1 MKAGTS
7 MKAGSH
13 CKMMLAARMST
24 AAVNPHIEY
33 FTPAGLSKSKKCTR
47 KTTFRN
53 DKSSYRCASSCQ
65 ESTQN
70 KTFIISQLKISKNS
84 PLFCPVNEENTCSR
98 TFSNSMNMSH
108 PCGPYIARRQ
118 NRYMSSDFAPKSGLH
133 LNKLHLEL
141 GCKCKLHPN

>member
-1 MKAGTS
+1 MEKSSKQGEAS

-24 AAVNPHIEY
+24 DAVNPHIEY

-47 KTTFRN
+47 KTTFHQ

-70 KTFIISQLKISKNS
+70 KTFIISQLRLAKTVHSS
-84 PLFCPVNEENTCSR
+84 VL
-98 TFSNSMNMSH
+98 SMKKVH
-108 PCGPYIARRQ
+108 VPEIPPIV
-118 NRYMSSDFAPKSGLH
+118 
-133 LNKLHLEL
+133 
-141 GCKCKLHPN
+141 

>member
-1 MKAGTS
+1 MEKSSKQGGASMKAGTS

-84 PLFCPVNEENTCSR
+84 PLFCPVNEENTCSK
-98 TFSNSMNMSH
+98 TFSNSMKH
-108 PCGPYIARRQ
+108 E
-118 NRYMSSDFAPKSGLH
+118 SSLWTIYSTQTKQIHVL
-133 LNKLHLEL
+133 
-141 GCKCKLHPN
+141 